1 MADQTIRTPKGV
13 TADKFLDMVRAG
25 THDAMVELM
34 RAGSSDPSAD
44 FYSAIRDGIRE
55 AVRATVSAG
64 NLRLVPDSAP
74 EPDASTAG
82 EEAPK

>member
-1 MADQTIRTPKGV
+1 MVDQIKTPRGV

-44 FYSAIRDGIRE
+44 FYSAVRDGVRE
-55 AVRATVSAG
+55 AVRALVSAG
-64 NLRLVPDSAP
+64 MVRLVPDSAD
-74 EPDASTAG
+74 EPNAAEG
-82 EEAPK
+82 EAPKP